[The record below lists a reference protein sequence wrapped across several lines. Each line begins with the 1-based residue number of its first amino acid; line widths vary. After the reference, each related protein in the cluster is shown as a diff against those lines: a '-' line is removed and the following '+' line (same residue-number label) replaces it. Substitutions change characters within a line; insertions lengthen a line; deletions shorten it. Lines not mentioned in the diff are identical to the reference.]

1 MKIYWEEIWTKPNQR
16 AEKPAL
22 FYSLKLCLLQEKSY
36 NVAIRNRSR
45 RLENKRWYDKFIETE
60 RALELLQKLSP
71 EAQKKIA
78 KDMLDVA
85 SAIKNVNKENS
96 ESPLSLGL
104 RRVLGLYQSSQNRR
118 WYDKNKNLSIAMKTV
133 STLPES
139 DYVHV
144 MEGLCMSVK
153 D

>member
-1 MKIYWEEIWTKPNQR
+1 M
-16 AEKPAL
+16 
-22 FYSLKLCLLQEKSY
+22 
-36 NVAIRNRSR
+36 
-45 RLENKRWYDKFIETE
+45 ENKRWYDKFIETE

-85 SAIKNVNKENS
+85 SAIKNVDKENS

-104 RRVLGLYQSSQNRR
+104 RRVLGLYQSNQNRR
-118 WYDKNKNLSIAMKTV
+118 WYDRNKNLSMAMKTV